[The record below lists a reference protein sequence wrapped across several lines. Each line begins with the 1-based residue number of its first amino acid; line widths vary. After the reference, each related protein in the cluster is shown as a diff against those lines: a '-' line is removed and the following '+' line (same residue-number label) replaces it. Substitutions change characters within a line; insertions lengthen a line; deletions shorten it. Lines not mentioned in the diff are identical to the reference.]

1 MKKLILLLLFIPL
14 ISFSQALE
22 KHQIQSV
29 VETFFKGFHEK
40 DSTVINSVLNN
51 SFNLNSISYKENNAV
66 LKSYIGDTF
75 ISAVISR
82 NDNPVWTEKL
92 MSFEIKIDG
101 PLANAWVEYEFW
113 LDGKLSQIK
122 FGEGSFTS
130 IHLIKEKNGWKIFNI
145 TDSRRFN
152 CQS

>member
-113 LDGKLSQIK
+113 LDGKLSHC
-122 FGEGSFTS
+122 GVNS
-130 IHLIKEKNGWKIFNI
+130 IHLIKEKN
-145 TDSRRFN
+145 
-152 CQS
+152 

>member
-1 MKKLILLLLFIPL
+1 
-14 ISFSQALE
+14 
-22 KHQIQSV
+22 
-29 VETFFKGFHEK
+29 
-40 DSTVINSVLNN
+40 
-51 SFNLNSISYKENNAV
+51 
-66 LKSYIGDTF
+66 
-75 ISAVISR
+75 
-82 NDNPVWTEKL
+82 

-113 LDGKLSQIK
+113 LDGKLSHC
-122 FGEGSFTS
+122 GVNS

>member
-1 MKKLILLLLFIPL
+1 MKKLIILLLFIPL

-113 LDGKLSQIK
+113 LDGKLSHC
-122 FGEGSFTS
+122 GVNS

>member
-113 LDGKLSQIK
+113 LDGKLSHC
-122 FGEGSFTS
+122 GVNS
-130 IHLIKEKNGWKIFNI
+130 INLIKEKNGWKIFNI

>member
-113 LDGKLSQIK
+113 LDGKLSHC
-122 FGEGSFTS
+122 GVNS